1 MNRPKSFGNLDG
13 CPAHSRELQPRRI
26 PTRCWSIDLL
36 GLIPARG
43 FNRSTDFILFG
54 RQIRHLSVSTAAFS
68 ILEQSDGYGSLEAR
82 RRFDFPPSARALLTE
97 ETGVATDFNGRGIA
111 GIPCRSLSAD

>member
-26 PTRCWSIDLL
+26 PTRCWSVDLL
-36 GLIPARG
+36 GLTPARG
-43 FNRSTDFILFG
+43 FNRSTDFTLFG

-82 RRFDFPPSARALLTE
+82 RRFDFPPSARALSTE
-97 ETGVATDFNGRGIA
+97 ETGVTTDFNGQEIA
-111 GIPCRSLSAD
+111 GIPACSLSDD